1 MIITE
6 EPKTMDT
13 AEDTAQ
19 PADNA
24 QDAGTGSNG
33 KQTEGSAVTDNPFVD
48 LIRKVSLASVGAVVL
63 AQEEVE
69 EFINRL
75 VQKGEIAER
84 DGRKLI
90 KDIVSKRKKQTRKT
104 VDSAVDEV
112 DSTIGHVLHSIN
124 IPTKRDVSN
133 LASKIEAIG
142 EQLDKLTKKRR

>member
-1 MIITE
+1 MIIAE
-6 EPKTMDT
+6 ETKTVDV
-13 AEDTAQ
+13 AE
-19 PADNA
+19 DNA
-24 QDAGTGSNG
+24 QPTDDVQGAGTGSNG
-33 KQTEGSAVTDNPFVD
+33 KQTENSAGLDNPFVD

-63 AQEEVE
+63 AQEEGE
-69 EFINRL
+69 EFVNRL

-90 KDIVSKRKKQTRKT
+90 KDLVSKRKKQTRET

-142 EQLDKLTKKRR
+142 EKLDKLTKKRR